1 MKSKMRSK
9 ILNDFWLKVLSVVL
23 AFLLWLVVM
32 NVSDSMITI
41 KVKGI
46 PVQQLNGS
54 ALEQLDKVYDV
65 AKGDTVD
72 VIVKGRR
79 SLVEDLNADD
89 FIATADL
96 STMSITNTVQITV
109 TPKSA
114 AIRDE
119 VNVTCVDNVM
129 RLNLEEKVNLQYSV
143 KVKTFGAVKNGY
155 AVCAYQTSPNIIT
168 VEGPKSAVGK
178 VTEVVVKIDVSHHD
192 SPMDLDG
199 EVILYDAYGDE
210 IINDK
215 ISVSQNTVKVHLD
228 IYPTKE
234 VPVRVD
240 IKGTPKDGY
249 TMTDVMYQP
258 QTVIIAG
265 ATENIETVEELVV
278 DDIYISGM
286 DSDLETTVS
295 LKDYLPDNVFL
306 ANASEEVVITVNLE
320 ELVKKDIEVTID
332 DINLLQKTTDREYQL
347 ELSDDFAIE
356 VTGLDSVVEQVTI
369 DKLSPKIFCKDMSVG
384 SHNNVEIDLTEIEG
398 LEYKIIG
405 TANLTITSK

>member
-41 KVKGI
+41 KIKGI

-119 VNVTCVDNVM
+119 VTVTCVDNVM

-143 KVKTFGAVKNGY
+143 KVKTFGTVKNGY

-199 EVILYDAYGDE
+199 EIILYDAYGDE

-215 ISVSQNTVKVHLD
+215 ISVSQDTVKVHLD

-240 IKGTPKDGY
+240 IKGAPKDGY

-306 ANASEEVVITVNLE
+306 ANANEEVVITVNLE

-356 VTGLDSVVEQVTI
+356 VTGLDSAVEQVTI

-384 SHNNVEIDLTEIEG
+384 SHNNVDIDLTEIEG
-398 LEYKIIG
+398 VEYNIKG
-405 TANLTITSK
+405 TAKLTITSK

>member
-41 KVKGI
+41 KIKGI

-119 VNVTCVDNVM
+119 VTVTCVDNVM

-143 KVKTFGAVKNGY
+143 KVKTFGTVKNGY

-199 EVILYDAYGDE
+199 EIILYDAYGDE

-215 ISVSQNTVKVHLD
+215 ISVSQDTVKVHLD

-240 IKGTPKDGY
+240 IKGAPKDGY

-306 ANASEEVVITVNLE
+306 ANANEEVVITVNLE
-320 ELVKKDIEVTID
+320 ELVKKEITVTID
-332 DINLLQKTTDREYQL
+332 DINLLQKTTNKEYQL
-347 ELSDDFAIE
+347 ELSEDFAIE
-356 VTGLDSVVEQVTI
+356 VTGLDSAVEQVTI

-384 SHNNVEIDLTEIEG
+384 SHNNVDIDLTEIEG
-398 LEYKIIG
+398 VEYNIKG
-405 TANLTITSK
+405 TAKLTITSK

>member
-1 MKSKMRSK
+1 MRSK

-41 KVKGI
+41 KIKGI

-119 VNVTCVDNVM
+119 VTVTCVDNVM

-143 KVKTFGAVKNGY
+143 KVKTFGTVKNGY

-199 EVILYDAYGDE
+199 EIILYDAYGDE

-215 ISVSQNTVKVHLD
+215 ISVSQDTVKVHLD

-240 IKGTPKDGY
+240 IKGAPKDGY

-306 ANASEEVVITVNLE
+306 ANANEEVVITVNLE

-356 VTGLDSVVEQVTI
+356 VTGLDSAVEQVTI

-384 SHNNVEIDLTEIEG
+384 SHNNVDIDLTEIEG
-398 LEYKIIG
+398 VEYNIKG
-405 TANLTITSK
+405 TAKLTITSK

>member
-1 MKSKMRSK
+1 MRSK

-129 RLNLEEKVNLQYSV
+129 RLNLEEKVSLQYSV

-199 EVILYDAYGDE
+199 EIILYDAYGDE

-215 ISVSQNTVKVHLD
+215 ISVSQDTVKVHLD

-240 IKGTPKDGY
+240 IKGAPKDGY

-306 ANASEEVVITVNLE
+306 ANANEEVVITVNLE
-320 ELVKKDIEVTID
+320 ELVKKKITVTID
-332 DINLLQKTTDREYQL
+332 DINLLQKTTNKEYQL
-347 ELSDDFAIE
+347 ELSEDFAIE
-356 VTGLDSVVEQVTI
+356 VTGLDSAVEQVTI

-384 SHNNVEIDLTEIEG
+384 SHNNVEIDLSEIEG

>member
-1 MKSKMRSK
+1 MRSK

-32 NVSDSMITI
+32 NVSDNMITI

-129 RLNLEEKVNLQYSV
+129 RLNLEEKVSLQYSV

-199 EVILYDAYGDE
+199 EIILYDAYGDE

-215 ISVSQNTVKVHLD
+215 ISVSQDTVKVHLD

-240 IKGTPKDGY
+240 IKGAPKDGY

-306 ANASEEVVITVNLE
+306 ANANEEVVITVNLE
-320 ELVKKDIEVTID
+320 ELVKKKITVTID
-332 DINLLQKTTDREYQL
+332 DINLLQKTTNKEYQL
-347 ELSDDFAIE
+347 ELSEDFAIE
-356 VTGLDSVVEQVTI
+356 VTGLDSAVEQVTI

-384 SHNNVEIDLTEIEG
+384 SHNNVEIDLSEIEG